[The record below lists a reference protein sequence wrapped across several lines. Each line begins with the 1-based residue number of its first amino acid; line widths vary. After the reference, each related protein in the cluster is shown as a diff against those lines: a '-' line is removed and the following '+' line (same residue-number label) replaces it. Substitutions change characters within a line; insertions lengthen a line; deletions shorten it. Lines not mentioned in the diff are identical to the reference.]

1 MVACQYITGD
11 NTTKWHQLENFH
23 SLKNAGRKVSDL
35 RPEACCQVCPIK
47 VDTGHSKAEPPETIK
62 QRTKERV
69 TECETESEQGRAKTT
84 THTKT
89 QSPVGLPRRTE
100 ELQYCGFSWSWNSCL
115 LFWIR
120 LDYFGLIQKRLIRCI
135 LPNFELFLSF
145 SISCNRSL
153 D

>member
-89 QSPVGLPRRTE
+89 QSWSCPGGQKNFNTVDL
-100 ELQYCGFSWSWNSCL
+100 ELELSVV
-115 LFWIR
+115 
-120 LDYFGLIQKRLIRCI
+120 LD
-135 LPNFELFLSF
+135 
-145 SISCNRSL
+145 
-153 D
+153 

>member
-23 SLKNAGRKVSDL
+23 SPNAGRKVSDL

-69 TECETESEQGRAKTT
+69 TECETERARTSKNHH
-84 THTKT
+84 TH
-89 QSPVGLPRRTE
+89 QNPEPNRAAQEDRRTSI
-100 ELQYCGFSWSWNSCL
+100 L
-115 LFWIR
+115 WI
-120 LDYFGLIQKRLIRCI
+120 
-135 LPNFELFLSF
+135 
-145 SISCNRSL
+145 
-153 D
+153 